1 MLQLHISD
9 NAWNE
14 KSEAA
19 VAWGGAGM
27 AALMLVVPDCIV
39 SLCNH
44 FNPTHFIY
52 PTLMDAIQHKMCHT
66 LIFVLGYQF
75 PSFVR

>member
-1 MLQLHISD
+1 MSD

-27 AALMLVVPDCIV
+27 AALMLVVPVYC
-39 SLCNH
+39 
-44 FNPTHFIY
+44 
-52 PTLMDAIQHKMCHT
+52 
-66 LIFVLGYQF
+66 
-75 PSFVR
+75 